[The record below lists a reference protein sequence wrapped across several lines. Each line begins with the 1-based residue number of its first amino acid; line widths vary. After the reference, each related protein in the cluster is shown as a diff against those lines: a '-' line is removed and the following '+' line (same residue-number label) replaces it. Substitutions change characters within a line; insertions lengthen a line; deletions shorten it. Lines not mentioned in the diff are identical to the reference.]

1 MQSLGRRD
9 GVAKQPAAI
18 GCDAVSW
25 ASEQRNLAA
34 PTFRH
39 AASLACLIAIT
50 VSLGACSESL
60 PSLPKM
66 TDLNPFAEKQQPL
79 PGKRVAVITDA
90 SSTGIDM
97 ASADRPMAIA
107 AFAGNETW
115 TQPGGTANNSPGH
128 LALAASIKTVWSS
141 DAGSGSSKYGKL
153 SASPIAFAGRV
164 YTLDAAGVV
173 SAFSA
178 AGGAQAWRVSVKPD
192 DEKIAEKGYGGG
204 LASDG
209 NKLFVATGY
218 GTVVALDP
226 SSGKKLWERNVGV
239 PMRSS
244 PTAADG
250 RVLVVTIEGELV
262 CISADD
268 GSETWRY
275 RGIGERASIINN
287 ASPAIEGT
295 LAVVPFTSGEVVGI
309 NLATGAAVWT
319 ENLSQTRGSSSMGSM
334 TDAARPVIDNG
345 TVYAV
350 SHAGRMVATSLRT
363 GQRIWSAAVPGNQ
376 QPMVSGDSV
385 FVVDTGGRLMAITRK
400 DGKVQWNTKLS
411 GSNVWSGPVLAGGK
425 LWLTSSKGQLTSVEA
440 TTGKVAGT
448 IDLGQPIYIAPIV
461 AGSRMFVFTD
471 KAKLIALN

>member
-1 MQSLGRRD
+1 MRD
-9 GVAKQPAAI
+9 PMAR
-18 GCDAVSW
+18 
-25 ASEQRNLAA
+25 QRPL
-34 PTFRH
+34 
-39 AASLACLIAIT
+39 ST
-50 VSLGACSESL
+50 VSRCTSLTALAVATLTLGACSESL
-60 PSLPKM
+60 PSLPKL
-66 TDLNPFAEKQQPL
+66 TELNPFAEKQQPL
-79 PGKRVAVITDA
+79 PGKRVAVVTDA
-90 SSTGIDM
+90 TSAGIDM
-97 ASADRPMAIA
+97 APADRPMAIA
-107 AFAGNETW
+107 AFAGNESW
-115 TQPGGTANNSPGH
+115 TQPGGTASNSPGH

-141 DAGSGSSKYGKL
+141 DAGTGSSKYGKL
-153 SASPIAFAGRV
+153 TASPIAFAGRV

-173 SAFSA
+173 TAFSA
-178 AGGAQAWRVSVKPD
+178 SGGAQTWRVSVKPE
-192 DEKIAEKGYGGG
+192 DEKVAEKGYGGG

-209 NKLFVATGY
+209 NKLFAATGY

-268 GSETWRY
+268 GTETWRY
-275 RGIGERASIINN
+275 RGIGEQASFITN

-295 LAVVPFTSGEVVGI
+295 LAVVPFTSGEVVGV
-309 NLATGAAVWT
+309 NLATGASVWT
-319 ENLSQTRGSSSMGSM
+319 ENLSQSRGSSSMGSL

-350 SHAGRMVATSLRT
+350 GHAGRMVATSLRN
-363 GQRIWSAAVPGNQ
+363 GQRIWSAPVPGTQ
-376 QPMVSGDSV
+376 QPVVSGDSV

-400 DGKVQWNTKLS
+400 DGKVQWNTKLA

-425 LWLTSSKGQLTSVEA
+425 LWLTSSKGQLASVEA
-440 TTGKVAGT
+440 TTGKIASTV
-448 IDLGQPIYIAPIV
+448 DLGQPIYIAPIV
-461 AGSRMFVFTD
+461 AGSRMFVLTD